1 MNFLGMGSLEVFV
14 ILVIAF
20 LFLGPG
26 KMVEAARTLGKL
38 VAQVRRMTAELP
50 DMIDGEIDGKRPAAT
65 PSTREDD
72 SAAVSSEVSD
82 QTEAKH
88 DPVPDDDGPVP
99 FRSPDGAGD
108 DIQADGASEQ
118 PAKAERR
125 HDA

>member
-14 ILVIAF
+14 ILLIAF

-38 VAQVRRMTAELP
+38 VAQLRRMSAELP
-50 DMIDGEIDGKRPAAT
+50 DLIDGEIEGRRAAAT
-65 PSTREDD
+65 PSRREDD
-72 SAAVSSEVSD
+72 SAAASSEMSD
-82 QTEAKH
+82 QTEAEH

-99 FRSPDGAGD
+99 FRRPDGAAE
-108 DIQADGASEQ
+108 DIQVDGASERT
-118 PAKAERR
+118 AKVEER

>member
-50 DMIDGEIDGKRPAAT
+50 DMIDGGDRGEAAGGH
-65 PSTREDD
+65 PFDARRRFSRSLVGGERSDR
-72 SAAVSSEVSD
+72 SE
-82 QTEAKH
+82 A
-88 DPVPDDDGPVP
+88 
-99 FRSPDGAGD
+99 
-108 DIQADGASEQ
+108 
-118 PAKAERR
+118 
-125 HDA
+125 